1 MPRFLIGWLLGLG
14 GAAVALVVSAV
25 LFEGFS
31 LNAEGLVGALVIFG
45 VLTAILPYFVLK
57 ALLRRAGSVIALSG
71 LVATFLALLITDLVS
86 SGLTVRGLDTWF
98 GSTLLIWLLSM
109 FIWLLPG
116 PWRTF
121 KKGERATAT

>member
-14 GAAVALVVSAV
+14 GATAGLVVSAL
-25 LFEGFS
+25 LFEGFD
-31 LNAEGLVGALVIFG
+31 LHADGLVGALVIFG
-45 VLTAILPYFVLK
+45 VLTAVLPYFILK

-71 LVATFLALLITDLVS
+71 LLATFLALLVTDLVS
-86 SGLTVRGLDTWF
+86 SGLTVRGLETWF

-109 FIWLLPG
+109 FIWVLPG

-121 KKGERATAT
+121 KKRDRTPA

>member
-14 GAAVALVVSAV
+14 GAAVALVVSAL
-25 LFEGFS
+25 LFEGFD
-31 LNAEGLVGALVIFG
+31 LNRDGFVATLLIFG
-45 VLTAILPYFVLK
+45 VLSAVLPYFVLK

-71 LVATFLALLITDLVS
+71 LAATFSALVVTDLVS
-86 SGLTVRGLDTWF
+86 SGLSVSGVETWF

-109 FIWLLPG
+109 FIWVLPG

-121 KKGERATAT
+121 KKQGRAAA

>member
-14 GAAVALVVSAV
+14 GSAVALLVSA
-25 LFEGFS
+25 LIFEGFR
-31 LNAEGLVGALVIFG
+31 LNADGFVMALLVFG
-45 VLTAILPYFVLK
+45 VLTAVLPFFVLK

-71 LVATFLALLITDLVS
+71 LVATFLALLVTDLVS
-86 SGLTVRGLDTWF
+86 TGLTVRGLDTWF

-109 FIWLLPG
+109 FIWVLPG

-121 KKGERATAT
+121 KKADRRG

>member
-14 GAAVALVVSAV
+14 GSAVALVVSALV
-25 LFEGFS
+25 FEGFR
-31 LNAEGLVGALVIFG
+31 LNADGFVMALLVFG
-45 VLTAILPYFVLK
+45 VLTAVLPFFVLK

-71 LVATFLALLITDLVS
+71 LLATFLALLVTDFI
-86 SGLTVRGLDTWF
+86 SGGLSIRGLDTWF

-109 FIWLLPG
+109 FIWVLPG

-121 KKGERATAT
+121 KKGDRAAVS